1 MAAEPCAR
9 RVGGHPRGQAAP
21 LRSHAQHLERC
32 CSQRC
37 RAEQPAARP
46 DRRARRTTQS
56 RSSQP
61 RLSPTLPMLRRRS
74 PTSRSCLTNQQR
86 RSKRR
91 RPRAARRERKEAERI
106 DLRRFPIGRRVR
118 WMAGSASDA
127 RWVRPCTRAP
137 PGTMISARDEDSPRG
152 VHSVSEHGRGLGEV
166 SERFG
171 GFGQEGAAVYL
182 PLIS

>member
-1 MAAEPCAR
+1 
-9 RVGGHPRGQAAP
+9 
-21 LRSHAQHLERC
+21 
-32 CSQRC
+32 
-37 RAEQPAARP
+37 
-46 DRRARRTTQS
+46 
-56 RSSQP
+56 
-61 RLSPTLPMLRRRS
+61 MLRRRS

-106 DLRRFPIGRRVR
+106 DLRRFPIGRRGR

-152 VHSVSEHGRGLGEV
+152 VHSVSREGSRRGLREV
-166 SERFG
+166 RGFWSRRAAVPRNQNNMRRRPLKTHDLTGLSPLCRRG
-171 GFGQEGAAVYL
+171 GDFFALQAAGPVVTCETGAAKAYIRPADPHL
-182 PLIS
+182 KAYGTAGPTAGRCCGSQ